1 MNNRKPADLSNE
13 ELIRD
18 EKNIKTLTLIFMGVL
33 LVLFASTIFLPFK
46 NGFSAMSVIPIALL
60 PILIM
65 NINNWNA
72 LKKEIKSRNL

>member
-33 LVLFASTIFLPFK
+33 LVLFASTIFLTFK